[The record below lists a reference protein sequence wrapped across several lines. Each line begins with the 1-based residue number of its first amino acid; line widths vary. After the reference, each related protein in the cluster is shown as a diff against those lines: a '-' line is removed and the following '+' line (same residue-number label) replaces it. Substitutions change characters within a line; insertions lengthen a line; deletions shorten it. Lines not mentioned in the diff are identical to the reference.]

1 MRFIE
6 ANEAKYLDIKKSPS
20 FEGLGGKQHYLDFCC
35 KSLIKAFTPPGLF
48 LM

>member
-1 MRFIE
+1 MRFVE
-6 ANEAKYLDIKKSPS
+6 AKEAKYLDIKKPLHR
-20 FEGLGGKQHYLDFCC
+20 GAGGKQHYLDFCC

>member
-6 ANEAKYLDIKKSPS
+6 ANVAKYLDIKKPL
-20 FEGLGGKQHYLDFCC
+20 FRGAWGKQHYLDFCC